1 MLVDRANNKLDPFL
15 FIAYAVYKIF
25 HRAPLPSYQKTEFMY
40 TKTDERWGLRRLIF
54 TLLGAAFW
62 DVCIQK
68 VWHTRSFQLF
78 VQVIDRH
85 LCTELMCSVC
95 NSIRSLLKVININD
109 NTLGSSILTHIH
121 IHSTHYLSDFCTNM
135 NQSLSYINI
144 FFSFLLKNPQKRKIK
159 YAQGWK
165 VRSEISS
172 N

>member
-1 MLVDRANNKLDPFL
+1 M
-15 FIAYAVYKIF
+15 
-25 HRAPLPSYQKTEFMY
+25 
-40 TKTDERWGLRRLIF
+40 
-54 TLLGAAFW
+54 LGAAFW

-165 VRSEISS
+165 ENSLRNFIKLKAALSALFPIISS
-172 N
+172 PKILSKVSTTYESELF